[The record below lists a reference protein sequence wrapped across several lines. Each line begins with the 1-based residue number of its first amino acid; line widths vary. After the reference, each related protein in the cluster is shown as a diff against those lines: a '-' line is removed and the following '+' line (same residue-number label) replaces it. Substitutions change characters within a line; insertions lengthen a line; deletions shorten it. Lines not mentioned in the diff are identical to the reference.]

1 LPSVLHE
8 KLCCK
13 GVAWLKRNGFGVA
26 SLNVWGAGSRERVDC
41 IGFRQQC
48 SALIEVKVS
57 RSDFLADMNKPERQS
72 GGVGTYRFYLAP
84 TGLLRVND
92 LPEKWGLIE
101 ASGRS
106 LKLTYG
112 PKGNFW
118 PSFENAQDSGWKE
131 FAHSPCNDSER
142 FLLYCIA
149 SKGYV
154 LILEIK
160 FRLFAAFFL
169 A

>member
-1 LPSVLHE
+1 LQAISDIGNNNVPSELHE
-8 KLCCK
+8 KLCSK
-13 GVAWLKRNGFGVA
+13 GVSWLKRNGFGVA

-57 RSDFLADMNKPERQS
+57 RSDFIADMKKPERQS

-84 TGLLRVND
+84 AGLLGISD

-106 LKLTYG
+106 LKLVHG
-112 PKGNFW
+112 PKGNYW
-118 PSFENAQDSGWKE
+118 PSFENAQDSDWKG
-131 FAHSPCNDSER
+131 FAHSPCAESER
-142 FLLYCIA
+142 SLLYAIA
-149 SKGYV
+149 RKAMS
-154 LILEIK
+154 
-160 FRLFAAFFL
+160 
-169 A
+169 